1 MYAYIV
7 ISLLSW
13 NKSAMVR
20 CPCSG
25 VGPWNGLGL
34 GYGVP
39 LGTAASISGY
49 PGVGVQIQRFES
61 ASYSAQ
67 PTVAVVPYTPALL
80 TAVVPTIPTVA
91 AVAVADRA
99 VGVETVTAPATV
111 APGVVTVD
119 AVARPAVEAVAPVG
133 FRANECGCCR
143 SPYSPLPPAGVAAWR
158 SLLYEANAPYDQLMG
173 PACWGRGC
181 GTCAA
186 ARNWWF

>member
-67 PTVAVVPYTPALL
+67 PTV
-80 TAVVPTIPTVA
+80 
-91 AVAVADRA
+91 
-99 VGVETVTAPATV
+99 ATV